1 MFTITIEDQN
11 GQVADTF
18 SFDHGSYVVG
28 RLDTCDLVLPSASV
42 SREHARLFIED
53 GRCYIE
59 DLGSANGV
67 VVDGQRVVQKRDL
80 GTASQIRIG
89 DFYLYLEFKRSA
101 RMQNQNVLSTL
112 FIDSG
117 SEHHKLVRINDAFAG
132 EEFSLSEVEN
142 TIGRTDE
149 NFILLSDASISR
161 RHSIVARHG
170 DLYSV
175 VDCGSSN
182 GTRLNGKPVQSQQ
195 ALTPGDRVEFGN
207 LEFVFVEGNATIN
220 PAEYAKAST
229 GGAMTTYAGLA
240 VLVLLGLAL
249 GAAGVFA
256 LARMGGDEDAQAQAS
271 APAPLT
277 LEDQVA
283 EHIADGQTQ
292 LELGNWDGAVAA
304 ANEALALA
312 PQSSQARALR
322 DQVTVEREAA
332 ETLAKG
338 ELLSE
343 QGSHEEAR
351 AMLLELP
358 AGSIAEERAQST
370 LAHLNRTIAYNL
382 RSEANRLFKSR
393 RDADPKAAHARLV
406 QALEVFPDDQEST
419 QLLEEVEAHMR
430 EKRIAFEAYSP
441 AP

>member
-28 RLDTCDLVLPSASV
+28 RLDTCDVVLPTGSV
-42 SREHARLFIED
+42 SREHARIFVQE

-67 VVDGQRVVQKRDL
+67 IVDGQRVVQQRDL

-89 DFYLYLEFKRSA
+89 DYYLYLEFKRSA

-161 RHSIVARHG
+161 RHAIIARHG

-182 GTRLNGKPVQSQQ
+182 GTRLNGKAVQSQQ
-195 ALTPGDRVEFGN
+195 ALSPGDRVEFGN
-207 LEFVFVEGNATIN
+207 LEFVFVEGNATVN
-220 PAEYAKAST
+220 PAEYAASAS

-249 GAAGVFA
+249 GGAAVFA
-256 LARMGGDEDAQAQAS
+256 LVNSGDGDGQAQAQA
-271 APAPLT
+271 PAPPT
-277 LEDQVA
+277 LEEQVA
-283 EHIADGQTQ
+283 EHIAAGRTQ
-292 LELGNWDGAVAA
+292 LELGNWDGAIAA

-312 PQSSQARALR
+312 PQNAEARALR
-322 DQVTVEREAA
+322 DQVDVERQAA
-332 ETLAKG
+332 EKLAQG

-343 QGSHEEAR
+343 QGRHEEAR
-351 AMLLELP
+351 EMLLQLP
-358 AGSIAEERAQST
+358 EGSIAEERAQTT

-382 RSEANRLFKSR
+382 RSEASRLFKSR
-393 RDADPKAAHARLV
+393 RDADPKAAHALLV
-406 QALEVFPDDQEST
+406 EALEVLPDDQESRA
-419 QLLEEVEAHMR
+419 LLDEVEAHMR
-430 EKRIAFEAYSP
+430 EKRIAFEAYAP